1 MSDTEEEIRDFPM
14 SRTCPMAPP
23 PAYTELRDG
32 PPRRVRLPDGT
43 LPWILTRHADV
54 REAMGDPRMS
64 MDESDPLMP
73 HRLLVPRIPR
83 LFSFIRMD
91 EPEHGRLRRMVTSEF
106 TARSVRELRPWIQQ
120 IIDQLIDDL
129 EALPQP
135 VDLAAEFAIPLPCLV
150 IARIFGVPDEDI
162 AQLKEQTTIGLSQ
175 DVTPEQAIGAQIGMS
190 EYLDQLAVRKAAEG
204 TDDDLIGRLCA
215 DFVAAGKLTHEDLVG
230 MVRLVLVAGHET
242 SANQLGLSILSLL
255 QHPGQLAE
263 IKADPALIR
272 PAVEEMLRF
281 WAISQDNIVRVAA
294 DDMEL
299 GGVHIAKGDPV
310 VLAIPAANHDETVFP
325 DAARFDIH
333 RAQASQHLTFG
344 HGAHYCLGATL
355 ATTEMEMA
363 LTTLFDRLPG
373 LRLAVPEEDLSFRDT
388 SLVYGLNRLPVTW

>member
-1 MSDTEEEIRDFPM
+1 MSDTDEEILDFPM

-23 PAYTELRDG
+23 PAYTELRGG
-32 PPRRVRLPDGT
+32 PPRKVRLPDGT
-43 LPWILTRHADV
+43 LAWILTRYADV
-54 REAMGDPRMS
+54 RAAMGDARMS
-64 MDESDPLMP
+64 MDEANPDMP

-106 TARSVRELRPWIQQ
+106 TARSVKDMRPRIREIV
-120 IIDQLIDDL
+120 DQLIDDL
-129 EALPQP
+129 ERLPKP
-135 VDLAAEFAIPLPCLV
+135 VDLVTEFAIPLPCLV

-162 AQLKEQTTIGLSQ
+162 SLLKEQTTIGLSQ
-175 DVTPEQAIGAQIGMS
+175 DVTPEQAIAAQIGMS
-190 EYLDQLAVRKAAEG
+190 EYLDGLATRKAAEG
-204 TDDDLIGRLCA
+204 GGDDLIGRLCSEYLA
-215 DFVAAGKLTHEDLVG
+215 TGKLTHEDLVG

-255 QHPGQLAE
+255 RHPDQLAE
-263 IKADPALIR
+263 IKADPSLIR
-272 PAVEEMLRF
+272 SAVEEMLRF

-299 GGVHIAKGDPV
+299 GGVHIAKGDGV
-310 VLAIPAANHDETVFP
+310 VLAIPAANHDEDVFP

-333 RAQASQHLTFG
+333 RTEAHQHLTFG

-355 ATTEMEMA
+355 AVAELEMA
-363 LTTLFDRLPG
+363 LTTLFERLPG
-373 LRLAVPEEDLSFRDT
+373 LRLAVPEEELSFRDT
-388 SLVYGLNRLPVTW
+388 SLVYGLNKLPVTW